1 MERPNTRDQVNELD
15 VIISEY
21 LPDHMPQRFWD
32 AYGRLIAFAK
42 QAGWPKELHEQYL
55 LVLDERDRLQERID
69 ALEAKYEPEPV
80 KLVWRFACK
89 HGLPNFIHCSECDG

>member
-1 MERPNTRDQVNELD
+1 MNDSNQILGETIQDAILRLSRHPSRRVRADGRIVKREFEKRPD
-15 VIISEY
+15 
-21 LPDHMPQRFWD
+21 
-32 AYGRLIAFAK
+32 
-42 QAGWPKELHEQYL
+42 WPKELHEQYL